1 MISFGLW
8 VFPNLVTGV
17 LMRKRNE
24 GLDTHME
31 RKSSTVEVDGTR
43 LPYAEGY
50 QKGKSGTLSVQKR
63 HRHSLTVNFRSDL
76 QHCKRTTICYK
87 GLEG

>member
-1 MISFGLW
+1 MMSFGLW

-31 RKSSTVEVDGTR
+31 RKSSTVEADGTR
-43 LPYAEGY
+43 LPYAKGY
-50 QKGKSGTLSVQKR
+50 QKGNSGTYLVSK
-63 HRHSLTVNFRSDL
+63 
-76 QHCKRTTICYK
+76 K
-87 GLEG
+87 GTGIP